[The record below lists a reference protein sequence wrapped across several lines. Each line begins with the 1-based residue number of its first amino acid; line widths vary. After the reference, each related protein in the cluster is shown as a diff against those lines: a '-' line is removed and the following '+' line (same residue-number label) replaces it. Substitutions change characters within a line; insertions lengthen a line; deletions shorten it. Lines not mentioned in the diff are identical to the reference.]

1 MTYYGSNYSVLHAW
15 VNEESESG
23 RNGNE
28 SIWFEDLDAVYS
40 YGKHFPLAVRLESGK
55 FLVNGDKYSV
65 TTSQHQSE
73 LFSIVPNSRRVEV
86 SFSALRE
93 IDDSIGTTGWHSGY
107 LIENIGKIK
116 IVDYTADDYVDT
128 GRLDKYGDP
137 VYEHV
142 LGAALLE
149 YDGRQFY
156 SGIDETGNGHQYFLT
171 ELVDRDLN
179 TVNEGLESMK
189 PDLVKEIEELEH
201 DEFTGTVKRQ
211 GEWFFAELT
220 DDWDLEIGARFKG
233 SEWKPQKRYYLKSDS
248 DTGTGHHYATRGFEL
263 GNDQYVKG
271 TVRHEEG
278 EHEML
283 RLYDGVKVPSYKRK
297 WWMAVENRQVQ
308 SWSIN
313 GDID

>member
-1 MTYYGSNYSVLHAW
+1 MTYYSSNYEVLSAW

-28 SIWFEDLDAVYS
+28 SIWFENLDAVYS

-55 FLVNGDKYSV
+55 YLVNGDNYSI

-73 LFSIVPNSRRVEV
+73 LFGIVPNRRRVEV

-93 IDDSIGTTGWHSGY
+93 IDSDLGTTGWHSRY
-107 LIENIGKIK
+107 HIDNIKRIK
-116 IVDYTADDYVDT
+116 IVDYTADDYIDT

-149 YDGRQFY
+149 YEGRQFY

-171 ELVDRDLN
+171 ELVDSDLH
-179 TVNEGLESMK
+179 TVDEGLESMK
-189 PDLVKEIEELEH
+189 PGLIKEIERGEH
-201 DEFTGTVKRQ
+201 DRYTGKVKRQ

-220 DDWDLEIGARFKG
+220 DEFEETLMKRVKEEDIEIQKLYFLEGREG
-233 SEWKPQKRYYLKSDS
+233 
-248 DTGTGHHYATRGFEL
+248 GTGHHKTTRGFK
-263 GNDQYVKG
+263 DMFHQYVRG
-271 TVRHEEG
+271 TVRHQEG

-283 RLYDGVKVPSYKRK
+283 RLYPETGVAQRDRK
-297 WWMAVENRQVQ
+297 WWKAVENRQVQ